1 MSAEVFISYAAND
14 RERVLGLVKRL
25 RDAGVSVW
33 IDQAG
38 IDVATMWSQ
47 EIVSAIRGC
56 KVMLLSISPHSTESE
71 NVVKELALASERKKP
86 IIPVYLERADIPET
100 MEYQLAGIQRVEYFA
115 NNEDAAFKAM
125 VRSLVKRGITVDATK
140 AGLEG
145 DDAFEASLAAHG
157 NQAQAN
163 RKPATAKR
171 GLIAMAAVAVVAV
184 ATVFLV
190 PKKETQPSDTG
201 TAHPTNQPTQSQPQL
216 GQAQSTPP
224 AHVTL
229 SINKLVVL
237 PFKVLGDSGG
247 KGEMF
252 SYGLVSDLTMKL
264 QRVQGLTVI
273 SERSAA
279 AQGNTKPF
287 TEIGRA
293 LNVGSVIT
301 GDVLESDGDVRVNVK
316 LVNANNGAIQWS
328 ESYDDKLSGILK
340 LQSQIAQSVAKQLK
354 GVLGVE
360 ETANL
365 AKAETTSAEAYEL
378 YLQGRKLWHNRTKE
392 SFVSAIELFNKAI
405 ALDKNFALAYVG
417 IADVRLMESFYSISY
432 PKDSV
437 EKARQAS
444 EKALE
449 IKPNLGEALANLAM
463 ITMSFDHDFIKA
475 EELFVKAMNAN
486 PNHSITFTWG
496 CACANNSGRFAEGLR
511 RAKHAFE
518 LDPANPIAIHGVSN
532 SQIFSKN
539 LETAKEVATNALKT
553 HTGFHRLVWDL
564 SICHILEGE
573 PQKAIEMFESQKPEL
588 MGMITLYLNLG
599 VAHYKA
605 GNTEKAYQLLVE
617 MITLSQQIYV
627 PKEKIAEFCLVVG
640 LEEQGFYWLNKALEE
655 NSTTMVF
662 FAPFLPKKYL
672 NDPRYLNVMNQ
683 IKGWVPWSYDKTK

>member
-1 MSAEVFISYAAND
+1 MSAEVFISYAAKD

-25 RDAGVSVW
+25 RDAGVTVW

-38 IDVATMWSQ
+38 IDVSTMWSQ

-115 NNEDAAFKAM
+115 DNEDGAFKAM
-125 VRSLVKRGITVDATK
+125 IRSLAKRGVSVDTTK
-140 AGLEG
+140 VGLEG
-145 DDAFEASLAAHG
+145 DDAFEASLAAHSS
-157 NQAQAN
+157 QV
-163 RKPATAKR
+163 RSKEKKTSPTKH
-171 GLIAMAAVAVVAV
+171 GLIAIAAVAVVAIAAV
-184 ATVFLV
+184 ILFSS
-190 PKKETQPSDTG
+190 KETQP
-201 TAHPTNQPTQSQPQL
+201 AL
-216 GQAQSTPP
+216 GQVQALPSINEILST
-224 AHVTL
+224 
-229 SINKLVVL
+229 NKLVVL
-237 PFKVLGDSGG
+237 PFKVLGDGG

-264 QRVQGLTVI
+264 QRVQGFTVI

-279 AQGNTKPF
+279 AQDSTKPF
-287 TEIGRA
+287 QEIGQA
-293 LNVGSVIT
+293 LKVGSIIA

-316 LVNANNGAIQWS
+316 LVDANNGAIQWS
-328 ESYDDKLSGILK
+328 ESFDDKLSGILK
-340 LQSQIAQSVAKQLK
+340 LQSEIAQSVARQLK
-354 GVLGVE
+354 GVLGIE

-378 YLQGRKLWHNRTKE
+378 YLQGRKLWGERTKE
-392 SFVSAIELFNKAI
+392 SFQSAIGQFNKAI

-417 IADVRLMESFYSISY
+417 IADVRLMESFYNISY

-444 EKALE
+444 KKALE
-449 IKPNLGEALANLAM
+449 INQNQGEALANLAM
-463 ITMSFDHDFIKA
+463 ISMTYDYDLIKA
-475 EELFVKAMNAN
+475 EQLFSQSMKSN
-486 PNHSITFTWG
+486 PNHSIVFTWG
-496 CACANNSGRFAEGLR
+496 GACSLASGRLQEGLR
-511 RAKHAFE
+511 RAERAFE
-518 LDPANPIAIHGVSN
+518 LDPSSPIAVHGTSMAHVY
-532 SQIFSKN
+532 SKN
-539 LETAKEVATNALKT
+539 IKTAIGIATNALKR
-553 HTGFHRLVWDL
+553 HTGFHRLIWDL

-573 PQKAIEMFESQKPEL
+573 PKKAIEIFETQKPNL
-588 MGMITLYLNLG
+588 NGMTTLYLNLG

-605 GNTEKAYQLLVE
+605 GNTEKAYQILVE
-617 MITLSQQIYV
+617 LITLSQQIYV

-640 LEEQGFYWLNKALEE
+640 LEEQGFYWLNKAMEE

-662 FAPFLPKKYL
+662 YAPFLPKKYR

-683 IKGWVPWSYDKTK
+683 IKGWVPWSYDKIK

>member
-1 MSAEVFISYAAND
+1 MAGSSLPSIKSRKAPPPVEIYEISSPTPNCSTAAS
-14 RERVLGLVKRL
+14 
-25 RDAGVSVW
+25 VS
-33 IDQAG
+33 
-38 IDVATMWSQ
+38 
-47 EIVSAIRGC
+47 
-56 KVMLLSISPHSTESE
+56 P
-71 NVVKELALASERKKP
+71 P
-86 IIPVYLERADIPET
+86 
-100 MEYQLAGIQRVEYFA
+100 
-115 NNEDAAFKAM
+115 
-125 VRSLVKRGITVDATK
+125 
-140 AGLEG
+140 
-145 DDAFEASLAAHG
+145 
-157 NQAQAN
+157 
-163 RKPATAKR
+163 PAT
-171 GLIAMAAVAVVAV
+171 
-184 ATVFLV
+184 
-190 PKKETQPSDTG
+190 E
-201 TAHPTNQPTQSQPQL
+201 
-216 GQAQSTPP
+216 
-224 AHVTL
+224 TL
-229 SINKLVVL
+229 STNKLVVL
-237 PFKVLGDSGG
+237 PFKVLGDSG

-316 LVNANNGAIQWS
+316 LVDANNGAIQWS

-463 ITMSFDHDFIKA
+463 IPMSFDHDFINA

-496 CACANNSGRFAEGLR
+496 CACANNTGRFAEGLR

-518 LDPANPIAIHGVSN
+518 LDPENPIAIHGVSN

-539 LETAKEVATNALKT
+539 LETAKEEQISQLKEDSK
-553 HTGFHRLVWDL
+553 RM
-564 SICHILEGE
+564 
-573 PQKAIEMFESQKPEL
+573 K
-588 MGMITLYLNLG
+588 
-599 VAHYKA
+599 
-605 GNTEKAYQLLVE
+605 
-617 MITLSQQIYV
+617 
-627 PKEKIAEFCLVVG
+627 KIPPP
-640 LEEQGFYWLNKALEE
+640 
-655 NSTTMVF
+655 NSNHGS
-662 FAPFLPKKYL
+662 FLFRPKKNPKPYNFL
-672 NDPRYLNVMNQ
+672 GPETDRENA
-683 IKGWVPWSYDKTK
+683 